1 MAVLAQVLDHAV
13 HTHGSKRVA
22 MGGEG
27 FHALLTA
34 LVHPTSERIGADLQH
49 LPLKGKLA
57 LKSGHV
63 SSQPRSPTSA
73 MLLMQRRMN
82 PLGMF

>member
-1 MAVLAQVLDHAV
+1 
-13 HTHGSKRVA
+13 

-57 LKSGHV
+57 LKIRHV

-73 MLLMQRRMN
+73 RPKLQVQGN
-82 PLGMF
+82 QGEMF

>member
-1 MAVLAQVLDHAV
+1 MTVLAQVLDHPV
-13 HTHGSKRVA
+13 HTHGSKRIA

-27 FHALLTA
+27 LHPLLTA
-34 LVHPTSERIGADLQH
+34 LVHPTSERISADLQH

-57 LKSGHV
+57 LKRRHV